1 MPPAD
6 AVPAFQGTDDPPRQ
20 HARDLD
26 QDDPPTLRIL
36 YGHHILF
43 IDLRG
48 PSGKSRTK
56 LPWLILYGDN
66 LARHWDTVYM
76 DIERRHEDADAC
88 GWGGKKRFFLHI
100 LFHRDHATI
109 GGSKDE
115 TVIRESGTIGV
126 TKKER
131 DKERQQQQQ
140 QPGRLKTEQIQSQ
153 RCDTETEDAGV
164 TLTGEVH
171 GRDLRLE
178 TWEGRRRLVS
188 SLQPLVPSF
197 LPYPPGDSAAAR
209 ASSPAA

>member
-6 AVPAFQGTDDPPRQ
+6 AVPAFPGTDDPPRQ

-26 QDDPPTLRIL
+26 QDDPPALRIL
-36 YGHHILF
+36 DSHHILF

-56 LPWLILYGDN
+56 LAWLILYGDD

-76 DIERRHEDADAC
+76 DIERRHEDADAR
-88 GWGGKKRFFLHI
+88 GWGGKKRFFPHI
-100 LFHRDHATI
+100 LFHGHYTAI

-115 TVIRESGTIGV
+115 TVIREGGAVGV
-126 TKKER
+126 TKEER

-153 RCDTETEDAGV
+153 GCDTETEDRGIP
-164 TLTGEVH
+164 LTGEVH
-171 GRDLRLE
+171 G
-178 TWEGRRRLVS
+178 
-188 SLQPLVPSF
+188 
-197 LPYPPGDSAAAR
+197 
-209 ASSPAA
+209 